1 MVFYL
6 NGMTEGA
13 SYQTAM
19 VTRGDDVTIRIFRGP
34 PSAENGDGIDST
46 SLGEGVEPH
55 PGHRVWGSGE
65 VLGRWDG

>member
-19 VTRGDDVTIRIFRGP
+19 VTRGDDVTIRI
-34 PSAENGDGIDST
+34 S
-46 SLGEGVEPH
+46 
-55 PGHRVWGSGE
+55 E
-65 VLGRWDG
+65 VRHLPKTVMG